1 MAAPQQPNNRL
12 RRRPSEK
19 LYEGMFLLD
28 SGRFAT
34 DSKGAADQ
42 ITGMI
47 EKCGGTIVAHRPW
60 QDGRLAYAVKGHR
73 KGLHYLVYFKMPGEG
88 IRDLTRACKLNDL
101 VLRHVV
107 IKHPQVMFDAMV
119 QAISGEWHP
128 HEAAQEDSP
137 GRGRDRGERGDRDR
151 DRGDRD
157 RTETGTGASVTI
169 AGPPKRVNPRNKSGP
184 LGSRRG
190 PACRST
196 GVRAG
201 RSGDGEL
208 QQGDFAR

>member
-1 MAAPQQPNNRL
+1 MEVGSTDSNRADRAAD
-12 RRRPSEK
+12 K

-34 DSKGAADQ
+34 DSKGATDQ

-47 EKCGGTIVAHRPW
+47 EKCGGTLVAHRPW

-73 KGLHYLVYFKMPGEG
+73 KGLHYLTYFKMHGDG
-88 IRDLTRACKLNDL
+88 IRDLNRACKLSDL

-107 IKHPQVMFDAMV
+107 ILHPPAMFEAMV

-128 HEAAQEDSP
+128 HEAAQDDSP
-137 GRGRDRGERGDRDR
+137 VRGRDRDRDRGERGDRD

-157 RTETGTGASVTI
+157 RVPVDLE
-169 AGPPKRVNPRNKSGP
+169 
-184 LGSRRG
+184 
-190 PACRST
+190 
-196 GVRAG
+196 
-201 RSGDGEL
+201 GEI
-208 QQGDFAR
+208 DE

>member
-1 MAAPQQPNNRL
+1 LAAPTATEQTAANITAAD
-12 RRRPSEK
+12 K

-34 DSKGAADQ
+34 DSKGATDQ

-47 EKCGGTIVAHRPW
+47 EKCGGTLVAHRPW

-73 KGLHYLVYFKMPGEG
+73 KGLHYLTYFKMHGDG
-88 IRDLTRACKLNDL
+88 IRDLNRACKLSDL

-107 IKHPQVMFDAMV
+107 ILHPPAMFEAMV

-128 HEAAQEDSP
+128 HEAAQDDSP
-137 GRGRDRGERGDRDR
+137 VRGRDRDRDRGERGDRD

-157 RTETGTGASVTI
+157 RVPVDLE
-169 AGPPKRVNPRNKSGP
+169 
-184 LGSRRG
+184 
-190 PACRST
+190 
-196 GVRAG
+196 
-201 RSGDGEL
+201 GEI
-208 QQGDFAR
+208 DE

>member
-1 MAAPQQPNNRL
+1 MTLAAPTATEQAPADTTQ
-12 RRRPSEK
+12 K

-34 DSKGAADQ
+34 DTKGATDQ
-42 ITGMI
+42 IIGMI

-73 KGLHYLVYFKMPGEG
+73 KGLHYLTYFKMRGEG
-88 IRDLTRACKLNDL
+88 IRDLTRACKLSDL

-107 IKHPQVMFDAMV
+107 IQHPQVMFDAMV

-128 HEAAQEDSP
+128 HEAVQDEP
-137 GRGRDRGERGDRDR
+137 IGRGRDRGDRGDR

-157 RTETGTGASVTI
+157 RGD
-169 AGPPKRVNPRNKSGP
+169 RD
-184 LGSRRG
+184 RG
-190 PACRST
+190 ERDDRER
-196 GVRAG
+196 GDRG
-201 RSGDGEL
+201 RERGEE
-208 QQGDFAR
+208 GEIEE

>member
-1 MAAPQQPNNRL
+1 MTLAAPSATEQPA
-12 RRRPSEK
+12 PKTAAHK

-28 SGRFAT
+28 SSRFAT
-34 DSKGAADQ
+34 DSKGATDQ

-47 EKCGGTIVAHRPW
+47 EKCGGTLVAHRPW

-73 KGLHYLVYFKMPGEG
+73 KGLHYLTYFKMPGEG
-88 IRDLTRACKLNDL
+88 IRDLTRACKLSDL

-107 IKHPQVMFDAMV
+107 IEHPQAMFDAMV

-128 HEAAQEDSP
+128 HEAAQDDSP

-157 RTETGTGASVTI
+157 RPDRDRGE
-169 AGPPKRVNPRNKSGP
+169 RDD
-184 LGSRRG
+184 RG
-190 PACRST
+190 PAEE
-196 GVRAG
+196 
-201 RSGDGEL
+201 GESEE
-208 QQGDFAR
+208 